1 MNKPDQPNHWNCL
14 AAELGAESTP
24 NADNKKAIIG
34 GSRADP
40 TAEPAPPRAVNQSR
54 DNRSPPP
61 ATDWDSLAGEL
72 GLRPE
77 SNSNDDPSSE
87 SQPNEKSPPLTGS
100 QESSTEL
107 GTPAQTPSSQPWPA
121 EIEDTQTPEVDIPDV
136 IETTRGEVPQLPL
149 EELTQ
154 TDEELLEAEPLDPQ
168 SIFGT
173 AEIETSE
180 AETTEVDAGEDWSL
194 DDERLPIE
202 SAPTDNHE
210 QGENVSESAESLSDI
225 FGLSADDELNDW
237 SQPSAK
243 SVENE
248 AEKRLEMIFD
258 VDSAEKPDSEK
269 YDSQL
274 DETAEERTD
283 QTAAH
288 KDDSDSDGD
297 SVAPQSRQHH
307 QGDRKRKSS
316 SPTDADPGSLD
327 SDSTDPDDIEITGDN
342 EDESSSTNT
351 TRKRR
356 RRRRRGG
363 RSDGRGSDKSN
374 DGPADESNNGSSDE
388 ETDFNAES
396 KDVTTTDAIDKT
408 DNLDTSQNSAHRKIP
423 SWQDAIGTIVSNNIA
438 SRSRQSR
445 SEGSKGRGRGRGRGS
460 KSDSKK

>member
-1 MNKPDQPNHWNCL
+1 MNKSDQPNHWNCL
-14 AAELGAESTP
+14 ATELGAESTP
-24 NADNKKAIIG
+24 NADNTKAIIG
-34 GSRADP
+34 GPRTDP
-40 TAEPAPPRAVNQSR
+40 PSEPVPPRAVNQSR

-72 GLRPE
+72 GLQPE
-77 SNSNDDPSSE
+77 SNSNDDPTSE

-107 GTPAQTPSSQPWPA
+107 GTSSQTPSSQPWPA
-121 EIEDTQTPEVDIPDV
+121 GIEDTQTPEVDIPDV
-136 IETTRGEVPQLPL
+136 VEATRGEVPQLPF
-149 EELTQ
+149 EELTE

-180 AETTEVDAGEDWSL
+180 AETTEVDASEDWSL

-202 SAPTDNHE
+202 SATTDNHE

-243 SVENE
+243 SGENE
-248 AEKRLEMIFD
+248 AEKRLEKIFD

-288 KDDSDSDGD
+288 KDDSDSDDD

-307 QGDRKRKSS
+307 QGGRKQKSS
-316 SPTDADPGSLD
+316 STTDADPGSLD

-363 RSDGRGSDKSN
+363 RSNQRAS
-374 DGPADESNNGSSDE
+374 DESNNGSSDDETDGSSDE

-423 SWQDAIGTIVSNNIA
+423 SWQDAIETIVSNNIA

-460 KSDSKK
+460 QSDSKK